1 MNTQNKSILF
11 TPLKN
16 DILLEY
22 ANKLERLWECRE
34 EFFKVFI
41 TGIHDNEVRNRIN
54 IWYYQQQDQ
63 QANPDIFTII
73 KVARQFQKEKDEDD
87 KMSLPDFKTKD
98 DISRYFENEEQSES
112 NICPPKI
119 IFLFN
124 L

>member
-1 MNTQNKSILF
+1 MNTRNKSKSIQ
-11 TPLKN
+11 LKN
-16 DILLEY
+16 EILLEY

-41 TGIHDNEVRNRIN
+41 TVIHDNEVRNRIN

-87 KMSLPDFKTKD
+87 KMSLADFKSED
-98 DISRYFENEEQSES
+98 DISRYFENEE
-112 NICPPKI
+112 
-119 IFLFN
+119 
-124 L
+124 